1 MGKCYE
7 HEVSFLVDSMTQAF
21 YDYMLLKSSVN
32 NAQTAG
38 CYDQFTI
45 GWMVHL
51 QKQATTAATYPC
63 IPLMDAR
70 TSQTPDA
77 MATHREP
84 RLRVRRG
91 ATFLKS

>member
-1 MGKCYE
+1 MPHE

-51 QKQATTAATYPC
+51 QKPLHDSAPPPYP
-63 IPLMDAR
+63 
-70 TSQTPDA
+70 
-77 MATHREP
+77 
-84 RLRVRRG
+84 
-91 ATFLKS
+91 